1 MSAEIIGYVGAA
13 LSVTAFVPQAWKVIK
28 TRETKELST
37 PMWIL
42 EICAFATWV
51 AYGVA
56 KSALPIIIPN
66 AICFL
71 LSGFILMMKLLPEKQ
86 RDKVADV
93 LDPSI
98 DSSATKSATE
108 S

>member
-1 MSAEIIGYVGAA
+1 MSAEIIGYVAA
-13 LSVTAFVPQAWKVIK
+13 TLSVTAFLPQAWKVIK

-42 EICAFATWV
+42 EICAFAMWI

-66 AICFL
+66 VICFIL
-71 LSGFILMMKLLPEKQ
+71 AGFILVMKLLPEKK
-86 RDKVADV
+86 RNKVADV
-93 LDPSI
+93 LDPTVS
-98 DSSATKSATE
+98 TG
-108 S
+108 